1 MSIKLKKLL
10 LRTSYRNKEKE
21 AVRVLMLELQNLNS
35 FQAKFFRKNWNRSL
49 PFADYFI
56 DRWEKAK
63 SLGFGDGSSIYDN
76 SLVIGNVV
84 VGSKTWIG
92 PFCILDGS
100 GGLKVGSNC
109 SISAGVQIY
118 THDSVKWS
126 ISKGNDPYEIN
137 SVSIGDNTYIGPN
150 AVITKGVKIGSHC
163 VIGAN
168 SFVNKDIPS
177 NTKAWGTP
185 CEIIKISDD
194 NE

>member
-49 PFADYFI
+49 PFSDYFI

-63 SLGFGDGSSIYDN
+63 SLGFGGGSSIYDN
-76 SLVIGNVV
+76 SLVIGKVE
-84 VGSKTWIG
+84 VGANTWIG

-109 SISAGVQIY
+109 SISAGVHIY

-126 ISKGNDPYEIN
+126 ISKGSDPYEIN
-137 SVSIGDNTYIGPN
+137 SVSVGDNTYIGPN